1 MPRLSAG
8 IIYKHVIF
16 LFLSQFSSTMSFLH
30 FYCSSCSTFITR
42 YLWIALGRIMFI
54 SRLFLVRMGPQKDP
68 VMCFQTSFLE
78 TLAADDRMYT
88 YSSPRDWATF
98 SIIQHDSRFICFAF
112 KSVFIQHS
120 DFFLS
125 KVLDPRSISLFWF
138 RFNSRMSFF
147 FARDLLFLCIHTFD
161 NVRFH
166 ASSDKTV
173 FLSLSA
179 HHEDSASSL
188 AYLYA
193 TQLRRPINPPLPFRS
208 SWLRSPAPIIYP
220 SLLLFYYQ

>member
-8 IIYKHVIF
+8 IIYKRVIF

-68 VMCFQTSFLE
+68 VMCSQTSFLE

-88 YSSPRDWATF
+88 YSSPWDWATF
-98 SIIQHDSRFICFAF
+98 SIMQHDSRFIWFAF

-120 DFFLS
+120 DFLLS

-138 RFNSRMSFF
+138 RFNSRMSF
-147 FARDLLFLCIHTFD
+147 CC
-161 NVRFH
+161 
-166 ASSDKTV
+166 SG
-173 FLSLSA
+173 SLV
-179 HHEDSASSL
+179 SL
-188 AYLYA
+188 YPH
-193 TQLRRPINPPLPFRS
+193 LRQRSFSCKFR
-208 SWLRSPAPIIYP
+208 
-220 SLLLFYYQ
+220 

>member
-1 MPRLSAG
+1 
-8 IIYKHVIF
+8 
-16 LFLSQFSSTMSFLH
+16 MSFLH
-30 FYCSSCSTFITR
+30 LYCSSCSTFITR

-88 YSSPRDWATF
+88 YSSPWDWATF
-98 SIIQHDSRFICFAF
+98 SIMQHDSRFIWFAF

-120 DFFLS
+120 DFLLS

-147 FARDLLFLCIHTFD
+147 FARNHLFLCIHTFD

-173 FLSLSA
+173 FFCPYRLTMRTQHQVSLIYTPLSSGDPSTLHCLSDLLDYGA
-179 HHEDSASSL
+179 
-188 AYLYA
+188 
-193 TQLRRPINPPLPFRS
+193 LPR
-208 SWLRSPAPIIYP
+208 
-220 SLLLFYYQ
+220 

>member
-1 MPRLSAG
+1 MPRLSAA

-30 FYCSSCSTFITR
+30 LYCSSCSTFITR

-138 RFNSRMSFF
+138 RVISRMSFF
-147 FARDLLFLCIHTFD
+147 LLGISCFFVSTPSTTFVFMQVQIRPYFCPYRLTMRTQHQVSLIYTPLSSDDPSTLHCLSDLLD
-161 NVRFH
+161 YG
-166 ASSDKTV
+166 A
-173 FLSLSA
+173 
-179 HHEDSASSL
+179 
-188 AYLYA
+188 
-193 TQLRRPINPPLPFRS
+193 LPR
-208 SWLRSPAPIIYP
+208 
-220 SLLLFYYQ
+220 